1 MLGLDSVSFL
11 AITRAQYS
19 VMSQFPNHQETSMQS
34 TPETRIQELHLTLPA
49 EPAKPVA
56 KYKTAVLA
64 GNILYVSGHG
74 PVKNTKG
81 KVGKDLTLEQ
91 GKGAARDVGL

>member
-1 MLGLDSVSFL
+1 
-11 AITRAQYS
+11 
-19 VMSQFPNHQETSMQS
+19 MQS

-56 KYKTAVLA
+56 KYKTAVQV

-74 PVKNTKG
+74 PVKTSSR
-81 KVGKDLTLEQ
+81 
-91 GKGAARDVGL
+91 ARSAKI